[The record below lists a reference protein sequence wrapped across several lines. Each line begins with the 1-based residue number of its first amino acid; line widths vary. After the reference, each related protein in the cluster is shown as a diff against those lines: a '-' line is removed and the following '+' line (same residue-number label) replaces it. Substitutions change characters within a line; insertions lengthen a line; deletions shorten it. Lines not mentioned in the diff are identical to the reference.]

1 MINFKTEHFHLM
13 SPFHRKIA
21 VFFNKTILLLFFLC
35 LFLSTSLSAHGDLDL
50 QIERISKRIEKE
62 PHNAKLYIKRGQL
75 YAKHKEPK
83 EAKQD
88 YLYARNLDAK
98 LLITDLLL
106 AQLLVDNNKADVAL
120 SYVNLFLETH
130 ANHSIALIT
139 RAKIYQQMRQSD
151 LCQKDLESAM
161 AYLPEPNPSHFIAIS
176 EAVLLTDDS
185 NISEALSWL
194 KKGEKKFGFD
204 IVLKS
209 KEVDLYVQS
218 KQYENAILTIDKI
231 MEHFQRKEKWLF
243 QKAIIYEKGGEI
255 DLAKIHYDATLEAI
269 NQLPKRIQMTAKI
282 IELEAY
288 SLKRINELSKKKKS
302 R

>member
-288 SLKRINELSKKKKS
+288 SLKRINELSK
-302 R
+302 